1 MLDFGMFF
9 PAWFAVNELFA
20 GMDQFGACC
29 GGACGRRVGAD
40 ARIVP
45 PAVLLSG
52 LPGCG
57 GAPVLSAI
65 PLIVVVR
72 GLQAAGL
79 PLVLL
84 LVRLVL
90 LERDLRSCIGAKPVG
105 PV

>member
-9 PAWFAVNELFA
+9 PAWFAVNKLLT
-20 GMDQFGACC
+20 GVDQFGARC
-29 GGACGRRVGAD
+29 GGACGCRVGAD
-40 ARIVP
+40 AGIVP

-57 GAPVLSAI
+57 GAPVLSAV
-65 PLIVVVR
+65 PLLVVAR
-72 GLQAAGL
+72 GLAAGS

-90 LERDLRSCIGAKPVG
+90 LERDLRSCIGAEPVG

>member
-20 GMDQFGACC
+20 GMDQFGAGCR
-29 GGACGRRVGAD
+29 GACGRRVGAD

-57 GAPVLSAI
+57 GAPVLSAV
-65 PLIVVVR
+65 PLLVVAR
-72 GLQAAGL
+72 GQAAGS

-90 LERDLRSCIGAKPVG
+90 LERDLRSCIGAEPVG